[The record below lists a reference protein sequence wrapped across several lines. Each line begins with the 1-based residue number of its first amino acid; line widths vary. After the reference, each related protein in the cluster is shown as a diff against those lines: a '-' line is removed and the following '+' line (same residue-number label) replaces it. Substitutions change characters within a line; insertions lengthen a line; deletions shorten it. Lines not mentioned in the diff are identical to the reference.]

1 MPRVLLIK
9 LTSLGDLIH
18 ALPALSDA
26 QDARPGI
33 EFDWV
38 IDENFQQIARLASRG
53 EERHHHQSPR
63 MARLSH
69 RAPQTHGS
77 ISKTIGEIR
86 AREYD
91 LVIDGQGNFK
101 TGLLSLFSKGRAR
114 ASTAA
119 SVREW
124 VAHLAYQRRYAASK
138 NAHAIERL
146 RRLFAAA
153 LGYALP
159 DSAPDFRIQRE
170 RFVEAQGRSARTSY
184 LVFIHNASWKT
195 KLWPERHWADLIG
208 KCVQAGFRM
217 VLPWGNSP
225 GRSAGEAPRRPA
237 RGAGPAAG
245 SSLSEIGYVIAK
257 AKACVCMDTG
267 LSHLAAALDVP
278 AVTLYGSTDS
288 GLIGAS
294 GASQVHLKSD
304 RFCSPCQSK
313 TCRYSSG
320 DNPCLERDRAGQRL
334 RRAAAPHRPGAQA
347 GPSLTGIRLGP
358 KGFVN
363 SSKRPGMAAFRTPA
377 LPVGRDA
384 GSRGSGT
391 SRAR

>member
-26 QDARPGI
+26 LNARPGI

-38 IDENFQQIARLASRG
+38 VDENFQEIALWHPAVKRVITTNHREWRG
-53 EERHHHQSPR
+53 SLTSAE
-63 MARLSH
+63 
-69 RAPQTHGS
+69 THGS

-86 AREYD
+86 SGEYD

-101 TGLLSLFSKGRAR
+101 TALLSLFSKGPRAGFDSR
-114 ASTAA
+114 

-124 VAHLAYQRRYAASK
+124 VAHLAYQRRFSASK

-153 LGYALP
+153 LDYPLP
-159 DSAPDFRIQRE
+159 DSPPDFRIQRD
-170 RFVEAQGRSARTSY
+170 RFVRPKVELPGDY

-195 KLWPERHWADLIG
+195 KLWPERHWSDLIG
-208 KCVQAGFRM
+208 RCVQAGFR
-217 VLPWGNSP
+217 VLLPWGN
-225 GRSAGEAPRRPA
+225 GQEEARARRLA
-237 RGAGPAAG
+237 TGAGVQVLPRL
-245 SSLSEIGYVIAK
+245 SLSEIGYVIAK
-257 AKACVCMDTG
+257 ARACVCMDTG

-278 AVTLYGSTDS
+278 AITLYGSTDS

-294 GASQVHLKSD
+294 GASQVHLKSE
-304 RFCSPCQSK
+304 RHCSPCQSK

-320 DNPCLERDRAGQRL
+320 DNPCLEQIAPDQVFGELLRL
-334 RRAAAPHRPGAQA
+334 TGPALRPIPVSPVSASARRA
-347 GPSLTGIRLGP
+347 S
-358 KGFVN
+358 
-363 SSKRPGMAAFRTPA
+363 
-377 LPVGRDA
+377 
-384 GSRGSGT
+384 
-391 SRAR
+391 

>member
-38 IDENFQQIARLASRG
+38 VDENFQEIAGWHPAVNRIITTNHREWRGALAS
-53 EERHHHQSPR
+53 S
-63 MARLSH
+63 A
-69 RAPQTHGS
+69 THGS
-77 ISKTIGEIR
+77 ISTTIEQMR

-101 TGLLSLFSKGRAR
+101 TALLSLFSKGPRAGFD
-114 ASTAA
+114 AA

-124 VAHLAYQRRYAASK
+124 VAHLAYQRRYAASR
-138 NAHAIERL
+138 NTHAIDRL

-153 LGYALP
+153 LDYPVP
-159 DSAPDFRIQRE
+159 DSPPDFRIQRE
-170 RFVEAQGRSARTSY
+170 RFAKPGCDLPPDY

-195 KLWPERHWADLIG
+195 KLWPERHWVELIG
-208 KCVQAGFRM
+208 KCVEAGFRIL
-217 VLPWGNSP
+217 LPWGN
-225 GRSAGEAPRRPA
+225 AQEEARAKRLATRAEVQVLPRL
-237 RGAGPAAG
+237 G
-245 SSLSEIGYVIAK
+245 LSEIGYVLAG
-257 AKACVCMDTG
+257 ARACVCMDTG
-267 LSHLAAALDVP
+267 LSHLTAALDVP
-278 AVTLYGSTDS
+278 AITLYGSTDS

-294 GASQVHLKSD
+294 GASQVHIKSG

-320 DNPCLERDRAGQRL
+320 DNPCLEEIGPDRIFGELL
-334 RRAAAPHRPGAQA
+334 R
-347 GPSLTGIRLGP
+347 LTG
-358 KGFVN
+358 
-363 SSKRPGMAAFRTPA
+363 SSAVRPI
-377 LPVGRDA
+377 PV
-384 GSRGSGT
+384 SRVS
-391 SRAR
+391 A